1 MNTLDDLRRV
11 LRRIDGRGYKA
22 YKDLEGQYQYNRF
35 VLFVDHVQ
43 GDPFASPSKIR
54 VRVDHED
61 SGIPPSFWNTKVR
74 SVALRDFLT
83 RCVSRS
89 LMKVVH
95 GPRGIGRSGLLYI
108 DVGGQE
114 VLERTSVVV
123 TDQWVEGRL
132 EVGLPATGRTILGRQ
147 AEAMLIDE
155 LPQIVEGGLMWSNLP
170 QTEGQRFV
178 NQVENYHAIREQL
191 EALGLV
197 AFLAD
202 DSVLPRVSGAS
213 DLPLTG
219 DHVTGFHTPE
229 SLCVTLDLPNPIEV
243 GDRHTQSI
251 SGMGIPKGLTL
262 IVGGGYHGKSTLLQ
276 ALQRGVYPH
285 VPADGRE
292 YVVTVPD
299 AVKIRAE
306 DGRRIARVNISGFIS
321 HLPQGQD
328 TDTFTT
334 ENASGS
340 TSQAASILEALEM
353 GARVILMDEDTS
365 ATNFMVRDARM
376 QALVD
381 KENEPITPF
390 LDRVRELSETAGV
403 STVLV
408 MGGCGDYFDVADT
421 VIMMRNFL
429 PIDVTNEAKRVAEG
443 YRTARRK
450 EVSSPMPTISS
461 RIPLAEGIDPS
472 RGRKDVKI
480 HAKSVDEIGFG
491 HETIDLRGIEQLV
504 DLSQTRAVGYALNLA
519 AHRFVDGNTP
529 LREIV
534 QVVMALLDREGL
546 DVLDPYH
553 RQGRHPGNFARP
565 RSYEIAAAI
574 NRLRTVR
581 MSNLQTE
588 G

>member
-1 MNTLDDLRRV
+1 MNTVEDLRRI

-22 YKDLEGQYQYNRF
+22 YKDLEGHYQYQRF

-54 VRVDHED
+54 VRVNHDD
-61 SGIPPSFWNTKVR
+61 SAIPASLWTTKVR

-83 RCVSRS
+83 RCVSQS
-89 LMKVVH
+89 IKKVVH
-95 GPRGIGRSGLLYI
+95 GHRGMGRSGLLSI

-132 EVGLPATGRTILGRQ
+132 EVGLPAAGRTILGKQ
-147 AEAMLIDE
+147 ADAMLIDE
-155 LPQIVEGGLMWSNLP
+155 LPRIVEGGFMWTNLP
-170 QTEGQRFV
+170 QPDGLHFV
-178 NQVENYHAIREQL
+178 NQVENYHAIRDQL
-191 EALGLV
+191 EELGLV

-202 DSVLPRVSGAS
+202 GSILPRVSGAS
-213 DLPLTG
+213 DYPLVG
-219 DHVTGFHTPE
+219 DRVTDFQTPE
-229 SLCVTLDLPNPIEV
+229 SLRVTVGLPNPIKV
-243 GDRHTQSI
+243 GDKHSRSI

-262 IVGGGYHGKSTLLQ
+262 IVGGGYHGKVDVAAGPST
-276 ALQRGVYPH
+276 GVYPH
-285 VPADGRE
+285 IPGDGRE
-292 YVVTVPD
+292 FVATVPD

-306 DGRRIARVNISGFIS
+306 DGRKIERVNISGFIS
-321 HLPQGQD
+321 HLPQGQA
-328 TDTFTT
+328 TDNFTT

-340 TSQAASILEALEM
+340 TSQAATILEALEV

-376 QALVD
+376 QALVE

-421 VIMMRNFL
+421 VIMMRHYR
-429 PIDVTNEAKRVAEG
+429 PIDVTREAKRVAEG
-443 YRTARRK
+443 YRTARRT
-450 EVSSPMPTISS
+450 EVSSPMPTISP
-461 RIPLAEGIDPS
+461 RIPQVESIDS
-472 RGRKDVKI
+472 SKGRKEVKI
-480 HAKSVDEIGFG
+480 QVRSNDEIGFG
-491 HETIDLRGIEQLV
+491 HETIDLRGVEQLV
-504 DLSQTRAVGYALNLA
+504 DLSQTRAVGYALNLLA
-519 AHRFVDGNTP
+519 QRFVDGKTP
-529 LREIV
+529 LREIMEA
-534 QVVMALLDREGL
+534 VMALLDREGL
-546 DVLDPYH
+546 DVLDPFH

-565 RSYEIAAAI
+565 RAYEVTAAL

-581 MSNLQTE
+581 MGE

>member
-1 MNTLDDLRRV
+1 MNTLEDLRRI

-22 YKDLEGQYQYNRF
+22 YKDLEGQYQYQRF

-61 SGIPPSFWNTKVR
+61 SGIPASLWNTKVR
-74 SVALRDFLT
+74 SVALRDYLT

-89 LMKVVH
+89 LKKVVH
-95 GPRGIGRSGLLYI
+95 GHRGIGRSGLLSI

-114 VLERTSVVV
+114 VLERTSVVM

-132 EVGLPATGRTILGRQ
+132 EVGLPAAGRTILGRQ
-147 AEAMLIDE
+147 AEAMLVDE
-155 LPQIVEGGLMWSNLP
+155 LPRIVEGGFMWTNLP
-170 QTEGQRFV
+170 QTEGQHFV

-191 EALGLV
+191 DERGLV

-202 DSVLPRVSGAS
+202 GSVLPRVSGAS
-213 DLPLTG
+213 DLPLPG
-219 DHVTGFHTPE
+219 EGVTRFRTPE
-229 SLCVTLDLPNPIEV
+229 SLKVTLELPNPIKV
-243 GDRHTQSI
+243 GDRDSPSI

-276 ALQRGVYPH
+276 ALQGGVYPH
-285 VPADGRE
+285 LPGDGRE
-292 YVVTVPD
+292 YVVTVSD

-306 DGRRIARVNISGFIS
+306 DGRKIERVNISGFIS
-321 HLPQGQD
+321 HLPHGQA

-340 TSQAASILEALEM
+340 TSQAATILEALEV

-376 QALVD
+376 QALVE

-390 LDRVRELSETAGV
+390 LDRVGELSETFGV

-421 VIMMRNFL
+421 VIMMRNYL
-429 PIDVTNEAKRVAEG
+429 PIDVTNEAKRVAERN
-443 YRTARRK
+443 RTERQT
-450 EVSSPMPTISS
+450 EVTSPMPTISP
-461 RIPLAEGIDPS
+461 RIPLAGSIDSS
-472 RGRKDVKI
+472 RGSKEVKI
-480 HAKSVDEIGFG
+480 QVKSDDEIGFG
-491 HETIDLRGIEQLV
+491 YETIDLRGVEQLV

-519 AHRFVDGNTP
+519 ARRFVDGKTP

-534 QVVMALLDREGL
+534 EAVRGLLDREGL
-546 DVLDPYH
+546 DVLDPFH
-553 RQGRHPGNFARP
+553 RQGRHPGNFSSP
-565 RSYEIAAAI
+565 RAYEIAAAI

-581 MSNLQTE
+581 MMGE
-588 G
+588 C